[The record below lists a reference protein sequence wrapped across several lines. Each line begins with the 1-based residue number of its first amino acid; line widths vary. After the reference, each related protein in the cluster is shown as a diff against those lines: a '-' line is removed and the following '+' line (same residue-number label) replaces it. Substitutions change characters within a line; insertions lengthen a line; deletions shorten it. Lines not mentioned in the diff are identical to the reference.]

1 MRGKIEGKRRK
12 GQQRMRW
19 LESIS
24 DSRDTNL
31 RKLQETVRD
40 RGAWG
45 AAVHGFAKSQAKLKP
60 EQQPPPYSE
69 DVANFFFFFPERLGV
84 TYRRTRREK
93 DNPKV
98 FGSRKW
104 KKISHQVMQ
113 RHLKKQQDEGS
124 RA

>member
-19 LESIS
+19 LESIN
-24 DSRDTNL
+24 DSRDMNL
-31 RKLQETVRD
+31 RKLQEIVRD

-60 EQQPPPYSE
+60 EQQQPPYFE
-69 DVANFFFFFPERLGV
+69 DVAKIFCFPERLGV
-84 TYRRTRREK
+84 RYRRIRRDK

-104 KKISHQVMQ
+104 KKISHQVM
-113 RHLKKQQDEGS
+113 
-124 RA
+124 